1 MTRTRLVA
9 FSLALAFPVFVYLV
23 VLAFL
28 FFGQT
33 SLIFPVDHVAPE
45 PPLPPAA
52 ERLTVAAAS
61 GERLAGVH
69 IPAARAGAA
78 RTLILGFGGNGA
90 NAGGTALMLH
100 DLYPNADAIAFYYR
114 GYPPSAGAPG
124 SAALQA
130 DALLIHD
137 FVRARLDPDRLVVAG
152 FSVGSGVAAY
162 LAAHRPVD
170 ALILVTPFD
179 SLAAVA
185 AGHYPWIPVRLLLR
199 HNMEPAADLHGA
211 GLPVAIIAGGRDS
224 LIPAARTDTLRRM
237 IPHLAFDR
245 TIPGAGHNDIYDD
258 PAFPE
263 AMHGALAAVIR

>member
-9 FSLALAFPVFVYLV
+9 LTLALSFPAFVYLV

-28 FFGQT
+28 FFAQT
-33 SLIFPVDHVAPE
+33 SLIFPVDQVAAE
-45 PPLPPAA
+45 PPLPPTA
-52 ERLTVAAAS
+52 EPLTLAAAS

-69 IPAARAGAA
+69 IPPVHAGATP
-78 RTLILGFGGNGA
+78 TLILGFGGNAA

-100 DLYPNADAIAFYYR
+100 DLYPDADVAAFYYR

-124 SAALQA
+124 AAALQA

-137 FVRARLDPDRLVVAG
+137 ALRARLHPDRIVVAG
-152 FSVGSGVAAY
+152 FSVGSGVAAF
-162 LAAHRPVD
+162 LAARRPVD
-170 ALILVTPFD
+170 GLILVTPFD

-185 AGHYPWIPVRLLLR
+185 AGHYPWVPVRLLLR

-211 GLPVAIIAGGRDS
+211 AVPVAIIAGGSDS
-224 LIPAARTDTLRRM
+224 LVPAARTDALRHAVAR
-237 IPHLAFDR
+237 LVFDR
-245 TIPGAGHNDIYDD
+245 TIPGTGHNDIYDD

-263 AMHGALAAVIR
+263 AMRGALAAVIR